1 MSVTVK
7 KLIKEFKLETIVEG
21 KEDKELTV
29 TDINRPGLQLAGF
42 YNYFD
47 FQRVQ
52 VIGNGEWSFINE
64 LNPTLRLR
72 RSERFMKHDIN
83 CVIITRNLE
92 PHPEFIEA
100 AKKYQKWVLRTDQS
114 SSKFI
119 SRLTLFLANELA
131 PQVRVHAVL
140 VDVHGIGCLITGDSG
155 VGKSEATLELI
166 RRGHRLISDDAV
178 DIKEV
183 DGILRGYCP
192 EITFGMMEVRGMGII
207 DVTSLYGLSVTAPT
221 KRIDLIIHLQRWE
234 GEEEGAYDRL
244 GIEEYENILGVDV
257 RKIILPVRSGRN
269 LAIIIEA
276 AAANHRYSKTA
287 RMSPTEVIESR
298 VREIS
303 EAQEKKE

>member
-1 MSVTVK
+1 MATTVK
-7 KLIKEFKLETIVEG
+7 KLIEEFKLEVLVDGIV
-21 KEDKELTV
+21 DKEIEV
-29 TDINRPGLQLAGF
+29 TDVNRPGLQLAGF

-47 FQRVQ
+47 YKRIQ

-64 LNPTLRLR
+64 LNTSLRFR
-72 RSERFMKHDIN
+72 RSERFLKHDIN
-83 CVIITRNLE
+83 CVIITRGLD
-92 PHPEFIEA
+92 PHPEFLEA
-100 AKKYQKWVLRTDQS
+100 ARKYNRWVLRTKMIS
-114 SSKFI
+114 SQFI
-119 SRLTLFLANELA
+119 SRVTLFLANELA
-131 PQVRVHAVL
+131 PTMRVHAGL

-192 EITFGMMEVRGMGII
+192 DITFGMMEVRGMGII
-207 DVTSLYGLSVTAPT
+207 DITSLYGLSVTAQT

-234 GEEEGAYDRL
+234 GEEEGVYDRL
-244 GIEEYENILGVDV
+244 GIEEYQNFLGVDV

-276 AAANHRYSKTA
+276 AAANHRYSKIAKMT
-287 RMSPTEVIESR
+287 PTQVIEQR
-298 VREIS
+298 VLEMS
-303 EAQEKKE
+303 KEME